1 MEFNLITIL
10 LAVLIVVGIIVLIAL
25 IRTLSHVNELTDSLA
40 RTSEET
46 SKTMSEI
53 RDAALPIVS
62 KAEVTIDALNAEMLR
77 VDGIITSLEQT
88 SEKVANASD
97 TVTGLMNAPVEIVS
111 GVTDRVLSMWRQ
123 KKADMKAHQLEEKTT
138 KREAAISSQQPQ
150 RQAVVESP
158 ETPTKSKGK
167 TAYFQIKE

>member
-10 LAVLIVVGIIVLIAL
+10 LAALIVVGIVVLIAL
-25 IRTLSHVNELTDSLA
+25 VRTLSHVNQLTDSLA
-40 RTSEET
+40 KTSEEAT
-46 SKTMSEI
+46 KTMTEI
-53 RDAALPIVS
+53 RETTLPIVS

-88 SEKVANASD
+88 SEKVATASE

-123 KKADMKAHQLEEKTT
+123 KKADYKAHQLEEKTT
-138 KREAAISSQQPQ
+138 QTHNEQPSVQPQ
-150 RQAVVESP
+150 GGTSLEAP
-158 ETPTKSKGK
+158 AKPKGK